1 MSKKNEN
8 INEEVKNAEET
19 AEDIKDT
26 ETKEEASK
34 ETEETK
40 EATADD
46 KIAELEP
53 PQSRAGI
60 SFREAVPSFL
70 PASAGVPLRSDT
82 PGCSI
87 CPSTP
92 ELPAG
97 ASPAAPP
104 AARPAGAAAVGIF
117 GARSQNFMFFTRT
130 SCAVRTTK
138 KRHTF

>member
-46 KIAELEP
+46 KIAELEASLSLIHI
-53 PQSRAGI
+53 QMCIRDSIDDKSLIAGNQATKNKNAPI
-60 SFREAVPSFL
+60 FPEYTMEFVMNELDLFEKRDGDVFYITAVSYTHL
-70 PASAGVPLRSDT
+70 DVYKRQENDRCSECWSSD
-82 PGCSI
+82 
-87 CPSTP
+87 
-92 ELPAG
+92 
-97 ASPAAPP
+97 
-104 AARPAGAAAVGIF
+104 
-117 GARSQNFMFFTRT
+117 N
-130 SCAVRTTK
+130 
-138 KRHTF
+138 